1 MRRFNGVAGTSGRV
15 PAGAGGDAGL
25 HRSLRPH
32 HRRGGKRPGGPDV
45 ALVTASGGRGEGRH
59 GYGVAPGQLLTGP
72 WFHSSWSSSAPFNST
87 STRTLCSGSSRSG
100 GSSPTSSSSGP
111 WDSASSSTCSS
122 SAGTPGQPVLP
133 GPGPHGHAGVRVEP
147 SQPSGEGQLLRPA
160 HFPGTVPALGAH
172 GLLAA
177 AGQLHP
183 RGPAGDCRGPHL
195 LLPGGRLPQ
204 PAWRQEAPAD
214 PWLPVSV
221 ESPPSL
227 SPPSEGSP
235 PMGTCVGLCSTRA
248 PPHRKLLLD
257 APAEDPNYLPLPEE
271 QPGPHLPPPQQ

>member
-32 HRRGGKRPGGPDV
+32 HRRGAGAPQPLSTLLQPAPCVPEVPGLEARHQLPLLRAPGIQLLLQH
-45 ALVTASGGRGEGRH
+45 ALRVPLLPHAGRGLLPRPHGRLRLH
-59 GYGVAPGQLLTGP
+59 VSLRGRPYDP
-72 WFHSSWSSSAPFNST
+72 
-87 STRTLCSGSSRSG
+87 
-100 GSSPTSSSSGP
+100 
-111 WDSASSSTCSS
+111 
-122 SAGTPGQPVLP
+122 AGTPGQPVLP

-147 SQPSGEGQLLRPA
+147 PQPSGEGQLLRPA